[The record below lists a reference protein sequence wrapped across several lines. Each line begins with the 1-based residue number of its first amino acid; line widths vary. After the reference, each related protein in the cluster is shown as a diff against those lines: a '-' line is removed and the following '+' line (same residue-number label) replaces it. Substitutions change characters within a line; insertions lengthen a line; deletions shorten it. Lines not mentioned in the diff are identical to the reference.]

1 MKIFRSILAV
11 LSAPVIFGLVCVP
24 LVGVLMAL
32 DQDLVNDMG
41 GTFDFA
47 LTVQV
52 ELLQFVI
59 LLIIGFLVATIAP
72 SRPMLHA
79 ASATLLMLVIGISV
93 QVSLWDSMLVW
104 HHFVFFAS
112 IVLCLFVGS
121 WGRVRMTASSGEGA
135 VA

>member
-1 MKIFRSILAV
+1 MKTFRSILAV

-59 LLIIGFLVATIAP
+59 L
-72 SRPMLHA
+72 
-79 ASATLLMLVIGISV
+79 
-93 QVSLWDSMLVW
+93 
-104 HHFVFFAS
+104 
-112 IVLCLFVGS
+112 
-121 WGRVRMTASSGEGA
+121 
-135 VA
+135 